1 MLAYTY
7 PLADLFGTMLGL
19 FIFIIWFWLLIVI
32 FGDIFRSSDM
42 GGGAKAL
49 WVIFVILLP
58 FLGIFVYLI
67 ARGGKMHERAEKQ
80 AKQQQQAFDDYVKQ
94 AAGTSG
100 QSTADDLAKLADL
113 KQQGVLTDAEFEAQ
127 KAKLLA

>member
-19 FIFIIWFWLLIVI
+19 FVFIIWFWLLIVV
-32 FGDIFRSSDM
+32 FGDIFRSRDM

-49 WVIFVILLP
+49 WVIFVIILP

-67 ARGGKMHERAEKQ
+67 ARGGKMHERAEEAAQ
-80 AKQQQQAFDDYVKQ
+80 QQQQAFDDYVKQ
-94 AAGTSG
+94 TAGAGNSVD
-100 QSTADDLAKLADL
+100 QLAKLADL
-113 KQQGVLTDAEFEAQ
+113 KQSGAITDAEFEAQ
-127 KAKLLA
+127 KAKLLS

>member
-19 FIFIIWFWLLIVI
+19 FVFIIWFWLLVVV
-32 FGDIFRSSDM
+32 FYDIFRSRDL
-42 GGGAKAL
+42 GGFAKAI
-49 WVIFVILLP
+49 WVIFVIVLP

-67 ARGGKMHERAEKQ
+67 ARGGKMHERAAAQ
-80 AKQQQQAFDDYVKQ
+80 AQQQQQAFDDYVKQ
-94 AAGTSG
+94 TAGSG
-100 QSTADDLAKLADL
+100 SAEELAKLADL
-113 KQQGVLTDAEFEAQ
+113 KQKGVITEAEFESQ